1 MLSKQWSK
9 FLAVCLSVFVVWGWP
24 LAADAAGGGSGALD
38 ETESRL
44 LLLLAIIGVA
54 YLVTHLVLERVAE
67 RYGFVTGI
75 EYVVLGAILSPVLG
89 LIETADINAMT
100 PAIVLGTGSLGLL
113 TGLHIDL
120 SEFRKPMPRRALKVA
135 LTVSLLT
142 AIFVMLLPA
151 FAIYYFH
158 SPELML
164 SLAPGLLC
172 VGTVALVADAGP
184 IRAMI
189 SYLGAE
195 GPGTDLGIKTAH
207 LCASIGVIL
216 FGLIFCVY
224 NPTDLPFVP
233 SGPSGPFVWFG
244 VHLLLG
250 SVLGLIFS
258 WLLRRDFGDE
268 KILTVVIGMVIFA
281 SGMAYYLQLSPIF
294 VNFVLGVVLMNM
306 GRHSG
311 HVESRLMSIRRPLYI
326 LLFFFA
332 GAGWVLDAPWWTYA
346 LVVPYLL
353 LRWFGRIVGGL
364 LSRSVASTEARNAGI
379 SRALMAPGA
388 LSVAMLLDFDQ
399 VYEQLY
405 YEPIIYNGLL
415 LAIVISE
422 IASYKLTRTW
432 LIDAT
437 DVAPPEQRGTSS
449 FPSDEVTSR

>member
-1 MLSKQWSK
+1 MLSNPWSK
-9 FLAVCLSVFVVWGWP
+9 FLAVCLSTFVVWVYP
-24 LAADAAGGGSGALD
+24 LAADAAGGSGNLNEA
-38 ETESRL
+38 ESRV

-89 LIETADINAMT
+89 LIEPADINAMT

-113 TGLHIDL
+113 TGLHIDFG
-120 SEFRKPMPRRALKVA
+120 EFRETMPRRALKIAV
-135 LTVSLLT
+135 TVSVVT
-142 AIFVMLLPA
+142 ALAVMILPA

-158 SPELML
+158 SLELML

-195 GPGTDLGIKTAH
+195 GPGTDLGIKTAQI
-207 LCASIGVIL
+207 CASFGVVL

-233 SGPSGPFVWFG
+233 KGPAGPFVWFG

-294 VNFVLGVVLMNM
+294 VNFVLGVVLMNL
-306 GRHSG
+306 GRHSD
-311 HVESRLMSIRRPLYI
+311 HVESRLISIRRPLYI

-332 GAGWVLDAPWWTYA
+332 GAGWALDAP
-346 LVVPYLL
+346 
-353 LRWFGRIVGGL
+353 
-364 LSRSVASTEARNAGI
+364 
-379 SRALMAPGA
+379 
-388 LSVAMLLDFDQ
+388 
-399 VYEQLY
+399 
-405 YEPIIYNGLL
+405 
-415 LAIVISE
+415 
-422 IASYKLTRTW
+422 
-432 LIDAT
+432 
-437 DVAPPEQRGTSS
+437 
-449 FPSDEVTSR
+449 